1 MIIDVDQRS
10 LEHMPIEKIEFF
22 FLGKRKIY
30 ILWLQVS
37 MDKVALAVQVVQASQ
52 NLLGYLSH

>member
-1 MIIDVDQRS
+1 MIIDVDKGS

-22 FLGKRKIY
+22 FLGKREIY
-30 ILWLQVS
+30 ILWLYVC